1 MDETV
6 LEIREYI
13 EEGYK
18 PLVDYAD
25 WRVAILNYIDEL
37 RPDQNT
43 RMERHMETDEVF
55 VLMRGRT
62 VLFMG
67 GNSPQVEVITPQVME
82 PGKLYNVK
90 KGAWHNILMTRDASI
105 LLVENRNTD
114 DDNSEYFYLT
124 PEMHNQVMEIAKT
137 NQID

>member
-1 MDETV
+1 MDKTV
-6 LEIREYI
+6 LEIREYTD
-13 EEGYK
+13 EGYQ
-18 PLVDYAD
+18 PLIDYAD

-67 GNSPQVEVITPQVME
+67 GNGAQVDVITPQVME

-90 KGAWHNILMTRDASI
+90 KGAWHNVLMTRDASI

-114 DDNSEYFYLT
+114 DENSEYFYLT
-124 PEMHNQVMEIAKT
+124 PEMHDQVLEIAKT
-137 NQID
+137 NQIN